1 MYNSLSGYVHYSV
14 NHSERF
20 VDGLIHVNSY
30 EPANFDFRQFLRKP
44 RGVSKDYLDSYCSS
58 VSFCFVPG
66 DDSRISSELVINM
79 NVHNQPLTGKEQN
92 SFNN

>member
-44 RGVSKDYLDSYCSS
+44 RGVSKDYLDSHIAPAS
-58 VSFCFVPG
+58 VFALCQAMTP
-66 DDSRISSELVINM
+66 ELVLN
-79 NVHNQPLTGKEQN
+79 LLST
-92 SFNN
+92 